1 MADCT
6 ETLEELNRFLDNELP
21 DTLLGSVTSHL
32 GQCTDC
38 QQAFE
43 FHFELRRV
51 IRQKVLTDELPA
63 SLREKIASCFGD
75 DVLGD
80 TSNE

>member
-6 ETLEELNRFLDNELP
+6 ETLEELQRFLDNELP

-32 GQCTDC
+32 GRCTDC

-51 IRQKVLTDELPA
+51 IRHKALADDIPA
-63 SLREKIASCFGD
+63 SLRAKIAACFGD
-75 DVLGD
+75 DILGD
-80 TSNE
+80 ASDE

>member
-1 MADCT
+1 MADCAQ
-6 ETLEELNRFLDNELP
+6 TLEELHRFLDDELP
-21 DTLLGSVTSHL
+21 DSLRDSVTSHL
-32 GQCTDC
+32 GACTDC

-51 IRQKVLTDELPA
+51 IRQKALADDIPP
-63 SLREKIASCFGD
+63 SLREKIVACFGD

-80 TSNE
+80 TPDE